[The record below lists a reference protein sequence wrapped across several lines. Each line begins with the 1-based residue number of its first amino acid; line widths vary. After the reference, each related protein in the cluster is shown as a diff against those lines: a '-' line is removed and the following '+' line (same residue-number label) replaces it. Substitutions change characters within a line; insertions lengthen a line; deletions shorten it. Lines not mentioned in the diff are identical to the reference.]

1 MILRRLGAAIARQD
15 WFVIVI
21 ELVVLVLGIFIG
33 LQVDDWNQARKDR
46 IDEQRFL
53 HALHD
58 DILVA
63 EELSSRVRQRRLEK
77 RQYLAIASDVLHGR
91 AQRDELTELEC
102 NAVGS
107 SSWINIT
114 ASGLSAFDELVASGR
129 LGIVRNSDLRSALIG
144 LQQSHQA
151 LATMIAT
158 HSASGAFAYLPVK
171 FPELIKAVT
180 YFDVGMGEISTAM
193 ECDLEAMRASQAFL
207 NQWSANADGYD
218 GYVRDGLKPWSDQLD
233 RVHAIVDGMLKVA
246 H

>member
-21 ELVVLVLGIFIG
+21 ELAVLVLGIFIG

-53 HALHD
+53 RTLHD

-63 EELSSRVRQRRLEK
+63 EKLSSRVRQRRLESL
-77 RQYLAIASDVLHGR
+77 QHVVSASDVLHGR
-91 AQRDELTELEC
+91 ARRDAVTELEC
-102 NAVGS
+102 SALGS
-107 SSWINIT
+107 SSWFNIT
-114 ASGLSAFDELVASGR
+114 ASGVPAFDELVASGR
-129 LGIVRNSDLRSALIG
+129 LGIIRDSELRAALIG
-144 LQQSHQA
+144 LEQTRQA
-151 LATMIAT
+151 LATMITA
-158 HSASGAFAYLPVK
+158 HSASGSFTYTPAR

-180 YFDVGMGEISTAM
+180 YFDTDLGEVRVAM
-193 ECDLEAMRASQAFL
+193 ECDLKAMRASQEFL
-207 NQWSANADGYD
+207 NHWSANADGYD

-233 RVHAIVDGMLKVA
+233 RVHAIVDGVLKVQ

>member
-15 WFVIVI
+15 WFVIII
-21 ELVVLVLGIFIG
+21 ELAVLVLGILIG
-33 LQVDDWNQARKDR
+33 LQVDDWNRARKDG

-63 EELSSRVRQRRLEK
+63 EELSNRLRQRRLK
-77 RQYLAIASDVLHGR
+77 ALKYIISASDVLHGR
-91 AQRDELTELEC
+91 AKRDELTESEC
-102 NAVGS
+102 SAIGT

-129 LGIVRNSDLRSALIG
+129 LGIVRDGELRAALIG
-144 LQQSHQA
+144 LQQSHEA

-158 HSASGAFAYLPVK
+158 HSASGSLVYLPAR
-171 FPELIKAVT
+171 FPELIEAVA
-180 YFDVGMGEISTAM
+180 YFDAEMGEISTAM
-193 ECDLEAMRASQAFL
+193 TCDLQAMRVNREFL

-218 GYVRDGLKPWSDQLD
+218 GYVRDGLQPWSDQLGK
-233 RVHAIVDGMLKVA
+233 VHAILDGMLQVE

>member
-15 WFVIVI
+15 WFVIII
-21 ELVVLVLGIFIG
+21 ELAVLVLGIFIG
-33 LQVDDWNQARKDR
+33 LQVDDWNQSRKDR

-53 HALHD
+53 NALHD
-58 DILVA
+58 DILLA
-63 EELSSRVRQRRLEK
+63 DNLSGRVRERRLETLG
-77 RQYLAIASDVLHGR
+77 YIISASDVLHGR

-102 NAVGS
+102 NAVGT

-129 LGIVRNSDLRSALIG
+129 LAIVRNSDLRTALIG

-151 LATMIAT
+151 LTTMIAT
-158 HSASGAFAYLPVK
+158 HSASGALAYLPVR

-193 ECDLEAMRASQAFL
+193 ECDLEAMRASRAFL

-218 GYVRDGLKPWSDQLD
+218 GYVRDGLQPWSDQLD
-233 RVHAIVDGMLKVA
+233 RVHAILDGILKVK